1 VIVRTRLRQQ
11 QFNKNKYLIRK
22 QRRKRMRRHLRILG
36 VLLAGG
42 LMVSGARADTIKV
55 GVIGT
60 MSGPYALF
68 GKNFKYGIDAW
79 VAEHG
84 NKVGGHEV
92 EFIYKD
98 EESPNPARARALA
111 QELLVKDKV
120 QYLAG
125 FYFTPDA
132 LAAVPLL
139 EETKTPMIV
148 MNAATS
154 SITEKSPYIVRTG
167 FTIWQTTVPAAKA
180 AIKDGVKKVAI
191 AVSDYAPG
199 IDAETAFKKTFEA
212 EGGTVVETIRM
223 PLSTTDF
230 SPIVQRIRASGAD
243 AIFCF
248 MPAGP
253 PTIGLFKAYV
263 DNGLKA
269 AGVKLMATGD
279 LVTEADLPGVGDASL
294 GVISSF
300 NYSLSHDSPENKAF
314 LELLGKVG
322 ASQDQVE
329 MTAVAA
335 YDGARLIYKM
345 IEATDGKRDPAKA
358 IDSVKGMSWVS
369 PRGPVSID
377 PQTRH
382 IRQNIYIRVVEKVDG
397 KYINREV
404 GPVFADQPDWGLV
417 KQDAPAA
424 K

>member
-1 VIVRTRLRQQ
+1 MRKLTRILSILIAGVIVS
-11 QFNKNKYLIRK
+11 
-22 QRRKRMRRHLRILG
+22 
-36 VLLAGG
+36 A
-42 LMVSGARADTIKV
+42 ARADTIKV

-68 GKNFKYGIDAW
+68 GKNFKFGIDAW
-79 VAEHG
+79 VAQNG
-84 NKVGGHEV
+84 NKVGSHEI

-98 EESPNPARARALA
+98 EESPNPARSKALA

-132 LAAVPLL
+132 MAAAPLL

-154 SITEKSPYIVRTG
+154 SITEKSPYIVRTA
-167 FTIWQTTVPAAKA
+167 FTMWQITVPAAKA

-191 AVSDYAPG
+191 AVSDYGPG
-199 IDAETAFKKTFEA
+199 LDAEAGFKKSFEA
-212 EGGTVVETIRM
+212 EGGSVVEAIRM

-230 SPIVQRIRASGAD
+230 SPIIQRIKASGAD

-253 PTIGLFKAYV
+253 PTFGFFKAYV
-263 DNGLKA
+263 ENGLKA
-269 AGVKLMATGD
+269 AGIKLMSTGD
-279 LVTEADLPGVGDASL
+279 LTTEADLPAIADNSL
-294 GVISSF
+294 GVISS
-300 NYSLSHDSPENKAF
+300 YHYALSHDSPENKSF
-314 LELLGKVG
+314 LELMQKIG
-322 ASQDQVE
+322 ASSDQVV
-329 MTAVAA
+329 MTSVAA

-358 IDSVKGMSWVS
+358 IDAVKGMKWVS

-377 PQTRH
+377 PETRH
-382 IRQNIYIRVVEKVDG
+382 IRQNIYMRAVEKVDG
-397 KYINREV
+397 KFINKETGV
-404 GPVFADQPDWGLV
+404 VFTDQPDWGLN
-417 KQDAPAA
+417 A

>member
-1 VIVRTRLRQQ
+1 
-11 QFNKNKYLIRK
+11 
-22 QRRKRMRRHLRILG
+22 MRRFSRILAG
-36 VLLAGG
+36 LLAGG
-42 LMVSGARADTIKV
+42 LVVAAAQADTIKV

-68 GKNFKYGIDAW
+68 GRNFKYGIDAF

-84 NKVGGHEV
+84 NRVGNHTV

-98 EESPNPARARALA
+98 EESPNPARARSLA

-139 EETKTPMIV
+139 EETRTPMIV

-167 FTIWQTTVPAAKA
+167 FTIWQMTVPAARA

-199 IDAETAFKKTFEA
+199 LDAETAFRKTFEA
-212 EGGTVVETIRM
+212 EGGSVVETIRM

-230 SPIVQRIRASGAD
+230 SPVVQRIKASGAD

-269 AGVKLMATGD
+269 AGIKLLATGD
-279 LVTEADLPGVGDASL
+279 LVTEADLPAAGDASL

-300 NYSLSHDSPENKAF
+300 HYALSHDSAENKAF

-322 ASQDQVE
+322 APPDQVV
-329 MTAVAA
+329 MTSVAA

-345 IEATDGKRDPAKA
+345 IEATEGRRDPATA
-358 IDSVKGMSWVS
+358 VEAVKGMSWVS

-377 PQTRH
+377 PATRH

-397 KYINREV
+397 RYVNRETGEV
-404 GPVFADQPDWGLV
+404 YADQPDWGLV
-417 KQDAPAA
+417 K
-424 K
+424 